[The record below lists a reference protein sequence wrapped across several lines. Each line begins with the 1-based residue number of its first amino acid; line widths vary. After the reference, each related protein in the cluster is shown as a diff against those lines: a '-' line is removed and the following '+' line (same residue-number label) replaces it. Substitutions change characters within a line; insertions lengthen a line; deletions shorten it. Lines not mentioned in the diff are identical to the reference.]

1 MVLREGIKM
10 KIIGILILTI
20 IVIFLLYGC
29 IQVSNINKNS
39 SSSISTSKGLI
50 LDVRSN
56 KAYESNH
63 INGAINIRMNDIFEG
78 AYKNLDKKE
87 TYYVYCYLGLMSNR
101 VSTFLKEKGFENII
115 NCGPMSEVNKCIN
128 NANK

>member
-1 MVLREGIKM
+1 M
-10 KIIGILILTI
+10 KIIGIVILTF
-20 IVIFLLYGC
+20 IVIFLIYKY
-29 IQVSNINKNS
+29 IQVSNIDKNS
-39 SSSISTSKGLI
+39 SSVSTSKGVI

-78 AYKNLDKKE
+78 AYKDLDKKQ
-87 TYYVYCYLGLMSNR
+87 TYYVYCSLGLMSIK

-115 NCGPMSEVNKCIN
+115 NCGPMSEVNKYIV
-128 NANK
+128 K

>member
-1 MVLREGIKM
+1 M
-10 KIIGILILTI
+10 KIIGIVILTF
-20 IVIFLLYGC
+20 IVIFLIYKY
-29 IQVSNINKNS
+29 IQVSNIDKNS
-39 SSSISTSKGLI
+39 SSVSTSKGVI